1 MIYALLGLIILALF
15 IGMKATIFVVITIII
30 ISIIM
35 VVLNPSVDK
44 ANIVQDKS
52 KPLENF
58 TVTQS
63 LANPESRTGILLDEQ
78 RKEICLWRYANSN
91 VDQRQNIR
99 LYYKDILSIEILE
112 DDVSITKTNRISQ
125 VGGALLGG
133 ILLGGVGAVIGG
145 LSGKKE
151 TSKSKVKNLELKIII
166 NDTFKPVFTI
176 SLLPD
181 KSDGVSTEDV
191 VYKNA
196 KKKAYHW
203 HAVFEAIIKQ
213 ADAEEQQAEKSN
225 TFENGSVSDE
235 LKKLAELKESGILTD
250 DEFLQQKQKVLNQ

>member
-1 MIYALLGLIILALF
+1 MIYVLLVFVILAVL
-15 IGMKATIFVVITIII
+15 IGMKATIFLLVAVVIIAIII
-30 ISIIM
+30 AF
-35 VVLNPSVDK
+35 LNPAVDK
-44 ANIVQDKS
+44 TNIIQDKS

-63 LANPESRTGILLDEQ
+63 LVNPESRIGILLDEQ
-78 RKEICLWRYANSN
+78 RKEICLWRYANAN
-91 VDQRQNIR
+91 VNQRQNIR
-99 LYYKDILSIEILE
+99 LYYKDILSIEIIE
-112 DDVSITKTNRISQ
+112 DDISITKTNRISQ

-133 ILLGGVGAVIGG
+133 VLLGGVGAVIGG

-166 NDTFKPVFTI
+166 NDTSKPIFTI

-196 KKKAYHW
+196 KEKAYHW

-250 DEFLQQKQKVLNQ
+250 DEFLQQKQKVLNR